1 MSYGRDV
8 PWHSWC
14 FGNAAAH
21 RAESTPNSD
30 CTSASIYMKAST
42 KLTAD
47 QEPVG
52 IVISRGSR
60 LEPTPTF
67 FAYVWGPAPEVS
79 DEPREAKVA

>member
-1 MSYGRDV
+1 
-8 PWHSWC
+8 
-14 FGNAAAH
+14 
-21 RAESTPNSD
+21 
-30 CTSASIYMKAST
+30 MKATT
-42 KLTAD
+42 KLSHD

-60 LEPTPTF
+60 IEPTPTL

>member
-1 MSYGRDV
+1 MVLWLPAQYVANRI
-8 PWHSWC
+8 
-14 FGNAAAH
+14 
-21 RAESTPNSD
+21 TPNS
-30 CTSASIYMKAST
+30 SAQRAFIYMKATT
-42 KLTAD
+42 KLVPD

-60 LEPTPTF
+60 IEPTPTL